1 LKPVFEYLDYRAYLK
16 DFYEEKKARQ
26 SFFSYR
32 LFGKK
37 VGVDA
42 SYLAKVLMN
51 ARHISEASISR
62 FTDICGLKGREA
74 EYFEIMV
81 RFAKAKSNP
90 EGKVYFEKLLALKS
104 TAAQRLVADQYEY
117 YRTWR
122 HSAVRSVLEYHDFR
136 GGRGDHKSLAA
147 MLSPP
152 ITPKEAKESIALL
165 LGLGLVRKDAD
176 GRHRLT
182 ENAIT
187 TGGQWKSLAIEAFQ
201 EETIRLSAESLKG
214 HPKEH
219 RDVSTVTMNINAA
232 DYAELRE
239 RIREFR
245 ASLINY
251 VGKAA
256 DPDRTYQLNIQL
268 FPLSR
273 VGGKPA

>member
-1 LKPVFEYLDYRAYLK
+1 MKPIFDYLDYRAYLK
-16 DFYEEKKARQ
+16 DFYEDKKSRQ

-51 ARHISEASISR
+51 SRHIAEDSIAPIAA
-62 FTDICGLKGREA
+62 FCGLKEREA
-74 EYFEIMV
+74 EYFESMV
-81 RFAKAKSNP
+81 RFAKAKSNH
-90 EGKVYFEKLLALKS
+90 EGKVYFEKLLSLKS
-104 TAAQRLVADQYEY
+104 TSAQRLLADQYEY
-117 YRTWR
+117 YRKWH
-122 HSAVRSVLEYHDFR
+122 HSAVRSVLEYHEFR
-136 GGRGDHKSLAA
+136 GDCKALAA
-147 MLSPP
+147 ALSPP
-152 ITPKEAKESIALL
+152 ISPKEAKESISLL
-165 LGLGLVRKDAD
+165 TNLGLIKMDEE
-176 GRHRLT
+176 GRHRIT

-187 TGGQWKSLAIEAFQ
+187 TGSQWKSLAIEAFQ
-201 EETIRLSAESLKG
+201 EETIRLSAQSLKE

-251 VGKAA
+251 VSKAA
-256 DPDRTYQLNIQL
+256 NPDRTYQLNLQL

-273 VGGKPA
+273 IGGRTE

>member
-1 LKPVFEYLDYRAYLK
+1 MKPIFEYLDYRAFLK
-16 DFYEEKKARQ
+16 DFYEDKKSRQ

-51 ARHISEASISR
+51 SRHIAEDSIARFSE
-62 FTDICGLKGREA
+62 TCGLKDREA
-74 EYFEIMV
+74 EYFENMV
-81 RFAKAKSNP
+81 RFAKAKTNH
-90 EGKVYFEKLLALKS
+90 EGKVYFEKLLSLKS
-104 TAAQRLVADQYEY
+104 TSAQRLVADQYEY
-117 YRTWR
+117 YRKWH
-122 HSAVRSVLEYHDFR
+122 HSAVRSVLEYHEFR
-136 GGRGDHKSLAA
+136 GDYKALAA
-147 MLSPP
+147 MLSPA

-165 LGLGLVRKDAD
+165 SGLGLIRKDED

-182 ENAIT
+182 EAAIT
-187 TGGQWKSLAIEAFQ
+187 TGSQWKSLAIEAFQ

-239 RIREFR
+239 RVREFR

-251 VGKAA
+251 VSKAT
-256 DPDRTYQLNIQL
+256 DPDRTYQVNIQL

-273 VGGKPA
+273 IGGGAE